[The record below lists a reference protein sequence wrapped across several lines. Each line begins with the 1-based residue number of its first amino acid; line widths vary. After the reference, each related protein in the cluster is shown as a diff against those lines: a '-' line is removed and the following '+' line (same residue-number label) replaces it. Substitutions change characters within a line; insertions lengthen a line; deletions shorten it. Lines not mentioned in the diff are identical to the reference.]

1 MPSPP
6 LTILKWGLESDVSW
20 LHPLWSLKCIVCN
33 WAPQGWPWVPTRFSI
48 TGSSSGLAF
57 VLHTVCPLVIS
68 YTLHFSDHAYPSVR
82 NQKKILS
89 GFLYLSWNA
98 ETKLLLLLL
107 FILFIYFYHW
117 SPLLHPKTDFPWSL
131 VTCNHKTVFSL
142 LNISNTSESVKF
154 NVKNTI
160 INIGVQRE
168 GNQEKCHHTM
178 HLETFITSC

>member
-6 LTILKWGLESDVSW
+6 TILKWGLESDVSW
-20 LHPLWSLKCIVCN
+20 LHPLWSLRCTVCN

-82 NQKKILS
+82 NQKKYFL
-89 GFLYLSWNA
+89 GFSVFHEMQKPNYYCYYYL
-98 ETKLLLLLL
+98 
-107 FILFIYFYHW
+107 FYFYHW

-131 VTCNHKTVFSL
+131 VPCNHKTDFSL
-142 LNISNTSESVKF
+142 LNISNISESVKF

-168 GNQEKCHHTM
+168 GNQEKCYHTM

>member
-1 MPSPP
+1 MRSGKGCILASP
-6 LTILKWGLESDVSW
+6 LVVTQMHCMQL
-20 LHPLWSLKCIVCN
+20 
-33 WAPQGWPWVPTRFSI
+33 
-48 TGSSSGLAF
+48 SSPGLALSSHQVLNHWFKQWLSICATYSMSISDILYITFFWPCISFCKKPEKNTFWVSLSF
-57 VLHTVCPLVIS
+57 VKC
-68 YTLHFSDHAYPSVR
+68 R
-82 NQKKILS
+82 NQTIIVITI
-89 GFLYLSWNA
+89 Y
-98 ETKLLLLLL
+98 
-107 FILFIYFYHW
+107 FIYFYHW

-131 VTCNHKTVFSL
+131 VPCNHKTVFSL

>member
-1 MPSPP
+1 MRSGKWCILASP
-6 LTILKWGLESDVSW
+6 LVVTQMHCMQL
-20 LHPLWSLKCIVCN
+20 
-33 WAPQGWPWVPTRFSI
+33 
-48 TGSSSGLAF
+48 SSPGLALSSHQ
-57 VLHTVCPLVIS
+57 VLNHWFKQWLSICATYSMSIS
-68 YTLHFSDHAYPSVR
+68 DILYITFFWPCISFCKKPE
-82 NQKKILS
+82 KKILS
-89 GFLYLSWNA
+89 GFLCLSWNA

-131 VTCNHKTVFSL
+131 VPCNHKTVFSL